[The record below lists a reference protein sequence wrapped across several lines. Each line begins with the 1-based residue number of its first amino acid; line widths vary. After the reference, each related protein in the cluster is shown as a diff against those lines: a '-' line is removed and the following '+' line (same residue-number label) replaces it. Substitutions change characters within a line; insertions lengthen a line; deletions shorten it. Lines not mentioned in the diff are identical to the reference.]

1 MHGSWH
7 LFQRFCCMRVPA
19 ATRTNQCCLGRRH
32 FKEMALQPRSCWN
45 LSTANLQGSLF
56 LISGVDQQAQF
67 LIWHFCAGMAL
78 GTWDRMSLSVTLLE
92 TKTATSRC
100 RKTSKGLPLIH
111 GLRTPMQR
119 QRSGSGEMKSWESQ
133 DWRFSGEKT
142 TYIYTILYYI
152 YTYILY
158 YIYVC
163 FITWYQQRFEIITIC
178 RTQMQHSGF
187 GDMRSQM
194 KGLSLIHG
202 LRTPMQRQRSGSGEM
217 KSWESQVRTRT
228 CIRLMRIDVS
238 FLKLQLSYIML
249 SNLLYPTYILP
260 LCSDRRTPMM
270 RRASGEMRSYKS

>member
-1 MHGSWH
+1 
-7 LFQRFCCMRVPA
+7 
-19 ATRTNQCCLGRRH
+19 
-32 FKEMALQPRSCWN
+32 
-45 LSTANLQGSLF
+45 
-56 LISGVDQQAQF
+56 
-67 LIWHFCAGMAL
+67 
-78 GTWDRMSLSVTLLE
+78 
-92 TKTATSRC
+92 
-100 RKTSKGLPLIH
+100 
-111 GLRTPMQR
+111 
-119 QRSGSGEMKSWESQ
+119 
-133 DWRFSGEKT
+133 
-142 TYIYTILYYI
+142 
-152 YTYILY
+152 
-158 YIYVC
+158 
-163 FITWYQQRFEIITIC
+163 
-178 RTQMQHSGF
+178 MQHSGF

>member
-32 FKEMALQPRSCWN
+32 FKEMALQTRSCWN

-133 DWRFSGEKT
+133 DWRFFGEKT
-142 TYIYTILYYI
+142 TYIYI
-152 YTYILY
+152 YTSWMIWMDYINRLKSCERWFSSIFGIMWHVY
-158 YIYVC
+158 QFLSSAGIRIIHHRQAGTSHQWRGLTQELW
-163 FITWYQQRFEIITIC
+163 ITWHHLFFFRVDN
-178 RTQMQHSGF
+178 R
-187 GDMRSQM
+187 
-194 KGLSLIHG
+194 
-202 LRTPMQRQRSGSGEM
+202 
-217 KSWESQVRTRT
+217 
-228 CIRLMRIDVS
+228 
-238 FLKLQLSYIML
+238 
-249 SNLLYPTYILP
+249 
-260 LCSDRRTPMM
+260 
-270 RRASGEMRSYKS
+270 

>member
-1 MHGSWH
+1 MYLFWNSNSAIQCYPTYSIQLTFSLCVLIEGLPWCAEH
-7 LFQRFCCMRVPA
+7 LVKWDRTSLRVDGCTAAGIYFNGFVWFCCMRVPA

-32 FKEMALQPRSCWN
+32 FKEMALQTRSCWN

-133 DWRFSGEKT
+133 
-142 TYIYTILYYI
+142 
-152 YTYILY
+152 
-158 YIYVC
+158 
-163 FITWYQQRFEIITIC
+163 
-178 RTQMQHSGF
+178 
-187 GDMRSQM
+187 
-194 KGLSLIHG
+194 
-202 LRTPMQRQRSGSGEM
+202 
-217 KSWESQVRTRT
+217 VRTRT

-238 FLKLQLSYIML
+238 FLKLQLSYPML